1 VILRLKGLVK
11 GSVLRGKR
19 KKEGRHNSG
28 IDIYK
33 ATDRKIVKSLEYRK
47 EDYFLTS
54 SIAHILSFC
63 QQQIFPTKWS
73 EFYKE
78 YLAYAKRM
86 ARTNEEL
93 IKRSLK
99 MTQLC
104 IELSENAQHLSELY
118 MESFEIAEAA
128 YKSWLNVN
136 LDIWNRNEASTPTK
150 KNEAYSEKMA
160 AKNRNIRLTNEEQKS
175 INSMFKDSLTFD

>member
-1 VILRLKGLVK
+1 M
-11 GSVLRGKR
+11 RGKR

-33 ATDRKIVKSLEYRK
+33 ATDRKIGKSSEYRK
-47 EDYFLTS
+47 EEHFSTS
-54 SIAHILSFC
+54 SIAPILSFW
-63 QQQIFPTKWS
+63 QQIFPTKWG

-86 ARTNEEL
+86 ARINEGL

-118 MESFEIAEAA
+118 IESIEIAEAA

-136 LDIWNRNEASTPTK
+136 YDIWNRNEASISTK

-160 AKNRNIRLTNEEQKS
+160 AINRNTHLTNEEQKS

>member
-1 VILRLKGLVK
+1 M
-11 GSVLRGKR
+11 RGRR

-33 ATDRKIVKSLEYRK
+33 ATNRKIGKSSEYRK
-47 EDYFLTS
+47 LDYNSTS
-54 SIAHILSFC
+54 SIAPILSSW
-63 QQQIFPTKWS
+63 QQQVFPMKWS

-86 ARTNEEL
+86 ARINEE
-93 IKRSLK
+93 IIERSLK

-104 IELSENAQHLSELY
+104 IELAENTKHLNELY
-118 MESFEIAEAA
+118 MESIETAEAM
-128 YKSWLNVN
+128 YKVWLNVTFN
-136 LDIWNRNEASTPTK
+136 FWNRNKASTSIK
-150 KNEAYSEKMA
+150 KNEAYIEKMA
-160 AKNRNIRLTNEEQKS
+160 AKNNNKNLTSEEQKS

>member
-1 VILRLKGLVK
+1 M
-11 GSVLRGKR
+11 RGRR

-33 ATDRKIVKSLEYRK
+33 ATNRKIGKSSEYRK
-47 EDYFLTS
+47 LDYNSTS
-54 SIAHILSFC
+54 SIAPILSSW
-63 QQQIFPTKWS
+63 QQQVFPMKWS

-86 ARTNEEL
+86 ARINEE
-93 IKRSLK
+93 IIERSLK

-104 IELSENAQHLSELY
+104 IELAENTKHLNELY
-118 MESFEIAEAA
+118 MESIETAEAM
-128 YKSWLNVN
+128 YKVWLNVTFN
-136 LDIWNRNEASTPTK
+136 FWNRNKASTSIK
-150 KNEAYSEKMA
+150 KNEAYIEKMA
-160 AKNRNIRLTNEEQKS
+160 AKNNNTNLTSEEQKS

>member
-1 VILRLKGLVK
+1 M
-11 GSVLRGKR
+11 RGKR

-33 ATDRKIVKSLEYRK
+33 AADRKIGKSSEYRK
-47 EDYFLTS
+47 EDYFSTS
-54 SIAHILSFC
+54 SIAPILSFW
-63 QQQIFPTKWS
+63 QQQIFPTEWS

-86 ARTNEEL
+86 ARINDEL
-93 IKRSLK
+93 IKGSLK

-104 IELSENAQHLSELY
+104 IELSENAQQLNELY
-118 MESFEIAEAA
+118 MKSIEIAEAV

-136 LDIWNRNEASTPTK
+136 FDFWNRNETSTSTK
-150 KNEAYSEKMA
+150 KNEAYSEKLA
-160 AKNRNIRLTNEEQKS
+160 AKNRNTNLTNEEQKS

>member
-1 VILRLKGLVK
+1 M
-11 GSVLRGKR
+11 RGRR

-33 ATDRKIVKSLEYRK
+33 ATDRKIGKSSEYK
-47 EDYFLTS
+47 KLDYISTS
-54 SIAHILSFC
+54 SITPFLSFW
-63 QQQIFPTKWS
+63 QQQIFPMKWS

-86 ARTNEEL
+86 AQINEE
-93 IKRSLK
+93 IIERSLK

-104 IELSENAQHLSELY
+104 IELSENAQHLNELY
-118 MESFEIAEAA
+118 MESIEIAEAT
-128 YKSWLNVN
+128 YKAWLNVTFN
-136 LDIWNRNEASTPTK
+136 FWNRNEASTSIK

-160 AKNRNIRLTNEEQKS
+160 AKNNNTNLTSEEQKS

>member
-1 VILRLKGLVK
+1 VVLRLKGLVK
-11 GSVLRGKR
+11 ERVMRGRR

-33 ATDRKIVKSLEYRK
+33 ATDRKIGKSSEYRK
-47 EDYFLTS
+47 LDYYSTP
-54 SIAHILSFC
+54 SIAPILSFL
-63 QQQIFPTKWS
+63 QQIFPMKWS

-86 ARTNEEL
+86 ARINDEIIE
-93 IKRSLK
+93 RSLK

-104 IELSENAQHLSELY
+104 IELSENAQHLNELY
-118 MESFEIAEAA
+118 MESIEIAEAT
-128 YKSWLNVN
+128 YKAWLNVTF
-136 LDIWNRNEASTPTK
+136 IFWNRNEASTSIK

-160 AKNRNIRLTNEEQKS
+160 AKNNNTNLTNEEQKS